1 MLIEESPADIVLYE
15 PSVSEPRRA
24 RGEIA
29 TAFESA
35 LYAVRCAQ
43 QVVEAFL
50 HYNARFRAITR
61 RAADRF
67 ATRDW
72 HAGQQDAVER
82 IDLYELTVRE
92 TVKALELTLLENVR
106 RRELW
111 IEVKRHFA
119 NLIDG
124 LPDSEFCKTFF
135 SSVTRKLFGTVGA
148 ATDIEFIA
156 TDLDPLASVHGRAVT
171 RRYANSG
178 GLAALIQQLLT
189 DRPIG
194 APWRDSKGCAQASAQ
209 AIELHLTA
217 LGSHGDI
224 DGIEIID
231 AVFYQATRA
240 YLVGRI
246 ACGHGFV
253 PMALALRNTECGAA
267 VDATILDE
275 DELSILFGIA
285 RSYFHVDLERVAET
299 VAFLKE
305 LLPRKP
311 AGELFTVLGRA
322 KQGKTER
329 YRSLMRHLSNSHDEF
344 VHSPGERGLVM
355 ICFTLASFD
364 VVFKV
369 IREHIPTVKDVWKK
383 EVMAKYSF
391 VFRIDRAG
399 RLIDAQEFRRLR
411 FPVARFAAPLLQDL
425 LAEAGDSV
433 HLDGE
438 HVIFDHLYIERRLI
452 PLNLYLRS
460 AEASDAARAVLD
472 YGQAIRDLAHTNVF
486 PGDLL
491 LKNFGVTR
499 HGRVIFYDYD
509 ELCRLTDCSFRD
521 VPVASCDEDEM
532 SAEPWFYV
540 GDKDIFPETFAHFLG
555 MNGAQR
561 AAFLQ
566 AHQDLLEP
574 RFWRRIQ
581 QRLNAGEI
589 LEVCPYVPAE
599 ASTQISGGAVN
610 GVVDHA

>member
-1 MLIEESPADIVLYE
+1 MLVEEPQAAVALGE
-15 PSVSEPRRA
+15 PSGAEPRRSG
-24 RGEIA
+24 GEIA

-61 RAADRF
+61 RAPDRF
-67 ATRDW
+67 AARDW
-72 HAGQQDAVER
+72 RASQQDAVER
-82 IDLYELTVRE
+82 IDLYDKSVRE
-92 TVKALELTLLENVR
+92 TTKALELTLQQDVR
-106 RRELW
+106 RRQLW

-135 SSVTRKLFGTVGA
+135 SSVTRQLFGTIGA
-148 ATDIEFIA
+148 ASDIEFIA
-156 TDLDPLASVHGRAVT
+156 ADLDPLASVHDRTVT
-171 RRYANSG
+171 RSYAKSG
-178 GLAALIQQLLT
+178 TLPALIQQLLT
-189 DRPIG
+189 DRAIG
-194 APWRDSKGCAQASAQ
+194 APWRDIERCARASALAVERYLSAQ
-209 AIELHLTA
+209 GGRRDIE
-217 LGSHGDI
+217 
-224 DGIEIID
+224 GIEIID
-231 AVFYQATRA
+231 AVFYQHTRA

-246 ACGHGFV
+246 ACGGGSV
-253 PMALALRNTECGAA
+253 PVALALRNSEAGVM
-267 VDATILDE
+267 VDATMLDE
-275 DELSILFGIA
+275 DQLSILFGIA

-305 LLPRKP
+305 LMPRKP
-311 AGELFTVLGRA
+311 AGEIFTVLGRA

-329 YRSLMRHLSNSHDEF
+329 YRSLMRHLMSSQDEF
-344 VHSPGERGLVM
+344 VHAPGERGLVM
-355 ICFTLASFD
+355 ICFTLPSFD

-369 IREHIPTVKDVWKK
+369 IREHIPAVKEVWRK

-391 VFRIDRAG
+391 VFRHDRAG

-411 FPVARFAAPLLQDL
+411 FPVDRFAAPLLQDL

-438 HVIFDHLYIERRLI
+438 DVIFDHLYIERRLI

-460 AEASDAARAVLD
+460 AQDPEAVRTLLD
-472 YGQAIRDLAHTNVF
+472 YGQAIRDLALTNVF

-509 ELCRLTDCSFRD
+509 ELCRVTDCSFRD
-521 VPVASCDEDEM
+521 VPTASCDEDEM

-540 GDKDIFPETFAHFLG
+540 GDKDVFPETFANFLG
-555 MNGAQR
+555 MAGAQR

-566 AHQDLLEP
+566 AHQDLFEP
-574 RFWRRIQ
+574 GFWRRTQ

-589 LEVCPYVPAE
+589 LEVLPYAPAD
-599 ASTQISGGAVN
+599 A
-610 GVVDHA
+610 

>member
-1 MLIEESPADIVLYE
+1 M
-15 PSVSEPRRA
+15 

-61 RAADRF
+61 RAADHF
-67 ATRDW
+67 ATRNW
-72 HAGQQDAVER
+72 HAVQQDAVER
-82 IDLYELTVRE
+82 IDLYELSVQE
-92 TVKALELTLLENVR
+92 TIKALERTLLEDVR

-156 TDLDPLASVHGRAVT
+156 TDLDPLASLRDRTVT
-171 RRYANSG
+171 RRYRNSD
-178 GLAALIQQLLT
+178 GLAALIERLLT
-189 DRPIG
+189 DPAIG
-194 APWRDSKGCAQASAQ
+194 ASWRDIGCCARRSAQ
-209 AIELHLTA
+209 AISQYLRA
-217 LGSHGDI
+217 RGQSADI
-224 DGIEIID
+224 EQAEFVD

-240 YLVGRI
+240 YLVGRV
-246 ACGHGFV
+246 AGAQGFV
-253 PMALALRNTECGAA
+253 PVALALRNTEAGVM

-275 DELSILFGIA
+275 DALSILFGIA

-329 YRSLMRHLSNSHDEF
+329 YRSLMRHLANSHDQF

-355 ICFTLASFD
+355 VCFTLASFD

-369 IREHIPTVKDVWKK
+369 IREHIPTVKDVWRQ
-383 EVMAKYSF
+383 EVMAKYNF

-433 HLDGE
+433 HLDGD
-438 HVIFDHLYIERRLI
+438 HVIFDHLYIERRLV

-460 AEASDAARAVLD
+460 AEPEAAERAVLD
-472 YGQAIRDLAHTNVF
+472 YGRAIRDLAQTNVF

-509 ELCRLTDCSFRD
+509 ELCRVTDCSFRD
-521 VPVASCDEDEM
+521 VPAPGCDEDEM

-540 GDKDIFPETFAHFLG
+540 GDKDVFPETFAHFLG
-555 MNGAQR
+555 MNAGQR
-561 AAFLQ
+561 SAFLQ

-574 RFWRRIQ
+574 GFWRRTQ

-589 LEVCPYVPAE
+589 LEVCPYVPAGN
-599 ASTQISGGAVN
+599 STELVSGGVDR
-610 GVVDHA
+610 VVDHA

>member
-1 MLIEESPADIVLYE
+1 MLMCDTHG
-15 PSVSEPRRA
+15 SEPLRA

-43 QVVEAFL
+43 QVIESFL

-61 RAADRF
+61 RAADHF
-67 ATRDW
+67 AARDW

-82 IDLYELTVRE
+82 IDLYKLSVQE
-92 TVKALELTLLENVR
+92 TIKALELTLLENVR

-111 IEVKRHFA
+111 VEVKRHFA

-156 TDLDPLASVHGRAVT
+156 TDLDPLASARERTVT
-171 RRYANSG
+171 RHYRSSG
-178 GLAALIQQLLT
+178 NLAALVQQLLA

-194 APWRDSKGCAQASAQ
+194 APWRDIGRCAQGSAQ
-209 AIELHLTA
+209 AIEQHLHA
-217 LGSHGDI
+217 RGQPPDI
-224 DGIEIID
+224 EGAEFVD

-246 ACGHGFV
+246 ACGQGFV
-253 PMALALRNTECGAA
+253 PMALALRNTEAGVM

-299 VAFLKE
+299 VAFLKD

-329 YRSLMRHLSNSHDEF
+329 YRSLMRHLANSQDEF

-355 ICFTLASFD
+355 VCFTLASFD

-369 IREHIPTVKDVWKK
+369 IREHIPTVKDVWRQ

-411 FPVARFAAPLLQDL
+411 FPVARFTVPLLQDL

-433 HLDGE
+433 HIDGDD
-438 HVIFDHLYIERRLI
+438 VIFDHLYIERRLI

-460 AEASDAARAVLD
+460 AGPQDAERAVVD
-472 YGQAIRDLAHTNVF
+472 YGQAIRDLAKTNVF

-509 ELCRLTDCSFRD
+509 ELCRVTDCCFRE
-521 VPVASCDEDEM
+521 VPAASCDEDEM

-540 GDKDIFPETFAHFLG
+540 GDKDVFPETFSHFLG
-555 MNGAQR
+555 MNNAQR
-561 AAFLQ
+561 AAFLR

-574 RFWRRIQ
+574 GFWRRTQ

-589 LEVCPYVPAE
+589 LEVCPYVPAGD
-599 ASTQISGGAVN
+599 STEFVSGGVDR
-610 GVVDHA
+610 VVDHA